1 MFSSIMA
8 KSTDFIKLP
17 FKLNEDINPTKASHS
32 GMNLEHKKLAQDE
45 CA

>member
-17 FKLNEDINPTKASHS
+17 FKLNEDINPMKASLS